1 MLNIT
6 LVKLTSSDFKYQY
19 LNFISYE
26 RRNRIMKIKSVIDK
40 KRSLISELLMRKSAN
55 EILGLPAGKIKFSYN
70 PYGKPYIDN
79 IRRYKFNVS
88 HSGDYVTILTG
99 KKSLGI
105 DIEQVKDIDMSI
117 SRRFFTE
124 EENCYIFSQKSKDMQ
139 VKAFY
144 KVWTLKESYIKAL
157 GKGLNI
163 PLNSFSFEIK
173 DTIKLSSPPNSK
185 FSFKTSYVDNHTLS
199 ISYLEKK
206 LRWFMRLWMK
216 MIYTKI

>member
-88 HSGDYVTILTG
+88 PVSYTHLDVYKRQQEWLFMIN
-99 KKSLGI
+99 
-105 DIEQVKDIDMSI
+105 I
-117 SRRFFTE
+117 S
-124 EENCYIFSQKSKDMQ
+124 
-139 VKAFY
+139 
-144 KVWTLKESYIKAL
+144 
-157 GKGLNI
+157 
-163 PLNSFSFEIK
+163 
-173 DTIKLSSPPNSK
+173 
-185 FSFKTSYVDNHTLS
+185 
-199 ISYLEKK
+199 
-206 LRWFMRLWMK
+206 
-216 MIYTKI
+216 